1 MDIFGKINH
10 IFVLLKELSMFERNQ
25 VIREEL
31 SKVAGELIAEFPE
44 RRIFAFYGKMGAG
57 KTTFIRE
64 ICKLHFFICLDML

>member
-1 MDIFGKINH
+1 
-10 IFVLLKELSMFERNQ
+10 MFERNQ

-64 ICKLHFFICLDML
+64 ICKVLGLLPMW